1 MLYRHGGEDIENR
14 IGTVIKHVAFVHKS
28 SAKVLV
34 LLMLLYPLIYF
45 ALECT
50 ADLHAPLF
58 PFFEGAGFNSP
69 LEPIKSGIFIR
80 SLTVFE
86 LIIQPDSQKPKF
98 QFILKDY
105 STRKIP
111 LQSKRKSV
119 QLSD

>member
-28 SAKVLV
+28 SAKG
-34 LLMLLYPLIYF
+34 P
-45 ALECT
+45 CT
-50 ADLHAPLF
+50 SDATLSLNLFCTVVYSDLHAPLF
-58 PFFEGAGFNSP
+58 PFFEGAGFYSP

-86 LIIQPDSQKPKF
+86 LIIQPEDSQKPNF

-105 STRKIP
+105 STRKI
-111 LQSKRKSV
+111 LKEKVYS
-119 QLSD
+119 